1 MAKVTRSFLAGKMNK
16 VVDERVLP
24 EGEYIDAM
32 NIRMGSTENS
42 EQGVIENVVGN
53 QIVTE
58 LQYQGN
64 KTSTSAITIGSYA
77 DSRRNTIYWFVHD
90 NDFKVAGGA
99 NKIDMIVSFNV
110 ITNKLTYH
118 VISIKDFY
126 DNTKTTLNF
135 NPDYLI
141 TGVNMIGDLLFFTD
155 DVNPPRCININ
166 ASYGLPNPLYIDDEL
181 LAEKLLVIKRPP
193 AYAPTIELSQT
204 GDQTSDY
211 LTERLISFAYRYRY
225 ADGQYSATSPW
236 SDIAFSPD
244 DFSFSINSFL
254 NEGMVNR
261 YNTAKITYYT
271 GSKLVEGIDLLFKE
285 ANKNVI
291 KVIENIDKNQF
302 LPNTFKTYQFSDSKI
317 FTILSE
323 SELLRLY
330 DNVPLIAKAQTIMGN
345 RLMYGNYVEGYDLVD
360 SSNQKINLGYY
371 TELITNDVGFEIVP
385 STFSTGNYTIDG
397 VKSIAQSKI
406 DIDFDGISLKSGSNI
421 SIGFTISHADFSG
434 TVTPTGKT
442 TDTQYNIDI
451 QLNNDYAN
459 AFQLSTSVEFESAI
473 GTLANIKQMAFSCDG
488 VTLTDIVNCGLPS
501 SLAGTPTTFKRNYG
515 IDIQQEPIKI
525 TSSPTSSKISLQ
537 LTATYYADTLTGT
550 PTDYAYEYYKFI
562 NATVEYQ
569 KIASPRSL
577 HSNRDYEIGI
587 VYMDDYG
594 RASTALVS
602 QDNTEHIPCSNS
614 STQNQIRVYIPINDK
629 PPYWATRYKFV
640 IKSSGYN
647 YETVYSSI
655 SFKDPSTPYVYL
667 LLEGENAR
675 KVEAGDRLIVKSDSN
690 GPTNRCV
697 YATVLEKEA
706 KPAEFIT
713 PAEGIKP
720 PSGVYMKMNP
730 SDFSTSTDS
739 DSVFAPGDYSA
750 PAKHDGDYPYIFYP
764 LGKEDPT
771 TGNFIDVDIPAG
783 SRINLKFYFERIG
796 AQDGNDRCERRIYT
810 LEKTLVSS
818 NNYANAKDWW
828 DGDNISSIL
837 DSGISIVGGTGC
849 PIENIY
855 ISTLN
860 IQDTS
865 TTPTLVPP
873 TSGDYC
879 KNKYQFVRDINNN
892 GLYLFMI
899 GTRACGNTPKRYSK
913 VTANIQVYRNTNTYI
928 FETEPTDTLPDVFYE
943 NHLAFP
949 INSSGF
955 HTGNVQNQ
963 TATQPAIIDTEF
975 FNCFTFGNGAESYK
989 IRDSIIGREFNL
1001 GERVTS
1007 VSQLDYRRADRYA
1020 DITYSGVYNQ
1030 ETNLNK
1036 LNEFNLG
1043 LINYKNL
1050 ERSFG
1055 DIYILDGRQT
1065 DVLVL
1070 QEDKIS
1076 YVLAGKNLLSDASAG
1091 NVITATP
1098 EVLGTQIARTED
1110 YGISFNPESYVQWG
1124 YDRYFADVKRGA
1136 VLQIKGDSSQS
1147 DQLMVISEM
1156 GMRTWFRDVFIDSF
1170 DKQKL
1175 GAYDPY
1181 MNEYV
1186 LSMNDRDLPI
1196 NPQCIDCGTPQ
1207 TFILSN
1213 FEGDDSKTFEYCVD
1227 FGPNTDSTTR
1237 VFVTIQNLAPSSY
1250 YKVNVIYNDI
1260 ISAQM
1265 STTSNNTLQKVI
1277 IFNKNSQVVET
1288 ATIRIQYYGSV
1299 TMTINAECPVAD
1311 DITIAEFIVTNL
1323 TDEGDT
1329 VHNIW
1334 SYKNG
1339 AYISPTT
1346 SNPNT
1351 FSSVVTPLPH
1361 RSAVTR
1367 YTTTTGQRGTTNMP
1381 DVNYQVTFGV
1391 SKLTGDSFQFNPN
1404 LNRLKWTTGS
1414 YLKPQLEILNDINSY
1429 PTLTLTPTVQGAT
1442 TYTGTFTISNTD
1454 NYVYLIHDLRKAYM
1468 TYLCYGDEDSLPK
1481 EVGCDCNKCS
1491 NCSSIKFT
1499 PLAGKVDIYF
1509 PIGKVCGTVGSPIT
1523 ETITTVTTLCIPE
1536 QEWYI
1541 ISGIVK
1547 VEYQY
1552 CSVSNTS
1559 CSCGN
1564 CKSYTLNNNTVET
1577 QIEYRDCTT
1586 DEITEVTV
1594 GENLNDIW
1602 CAKTDT
1608 FEIVSGTTN
1617 GFTVSDGCGC
1627 CPDPNNE
1634 CVTYKFSALSDG
1646 VLEYKDCNNETVYKN
1661 IFASDGDFYFC
1672 GNLRTPTFTYP
1683 DECTLLVH
1691 NPCGCYI

>member
-16 VVDERVLP
+16 VVDERILP

-53 QIVTE
+53 QITTE
-58 LQYQGN
+58 LQYNGI
-64 KTSTSAITIGSYA
+64 KTSTTTVTIGSYA

-90 NDFKVAGGA
+90 NDFKNALGTD
-99 NKIDMIVSFNV
+99 NLDMIVSFNV

-118 VISIKDFY
+118 VISVKDFY
-126 DNTKTTLNF
+126 DNTRSTLNF

-155 DVNPPRCININ
+155 DINPPRCININ
-166 ASYGLPNPLYIDDEL
+166 TSYGTPNASYIDDEL
-181 LAEKLLVIKRPP
+181 LGEKLLVIKKPP

-271 GSKLVEGIDLLFKE
+271 GSKLVESIELLYKE

-302 LPNTFKTYQFSDSKI
+302 LPNSFETYQFSDSKI

-371 TELITNDVGFEIVP
+371 TELITNDVGFETIP
-385 STFSTGNYTIDG
+385 TTFSTGNYTIDG

-473 GTLANIKQMAFSCDG
+473 GTIANIKQMAFSCDG

-614 STQNQIRVYIPINDK
+614 ATQNQIRVYIPINDK

-655 SFKDPSTPYVYL
+655 SFKDPTTPYVYL

-720 PSGVYMKMNP
+720 PSGVYMKMSPN
-730 SDFSTSTDS
+730 DFSTATDS
-739 DSVFAPGDYSA
+739 DAVFAPGDYYGSNA
-750 PAKHDGDYPYIFYP
+750 SGGYAWLHYPMNKPNPASP
-764 LGKEDPT
+764 
-771 TGNFIDVDIPAG
+771 GNFIDVDIPAG
-783 SRINLKFYFERIG
+783 SRINLKFYFERLG
-796 AQDGNDRCERRIYT
+796 AGDGNNQCERRIYT

-828 DGDNISSIL
+828 DGDNVSSIL
-837 DSGISIVGGTGC
+837 DSGIPIVGGTGC

-855 ISTLN
+855 YSSLASTYFPFN
-860 IQDTS
+860 
-865 TTPTLVPP
+865 
-873 TSGDYC
+873 GDYC
-879 KNKYQFVRDINNN
+879 KNQYQFIRILSTQELV
-892 GLYLFMI
+892 LYVT
-899 GTRACGNTPKRYSK
+899 GTKSCGTTKKRQSK
-913 VTANIQVYRNTNTYI
+913 VKVNIEIYRNTNTYI

-949 INSSGF
+949 INSSGY

-963 TATQPAIIDTEF
+963 KATQPAIIDTEF

-1124 YDRYFADVKRGA
+1124 YDRYFTDVKRGA

-1186 LSMNDRDLPI
+1186 LSMNDRDLPV

-1213 FEGDDSKTFEYCVD
+1213 FESIDSKIFEYCVD
-1227 FGPNTDSTTR
+1227 FGPNTDSTTN
-1237 VFVTIQNLAPSSY
+1237 VYVTVQSIAPASY

-1265 STTSNNTLQKVI
+1265 STTSNNTDPKTI
-1277 IFNKNSQVVET
+1277 TFNKNSQLIET
-1288 ATIRIQYYGSV
+1288 ATIRIEYKGSV
-1299 TMTINAECPVAD
+1299 TLTINTECPVAG
-1311 DITIAEFIVTNL
+1311 DITIVEFIVTNL
-1323 TDEGDT
+1323 TDANKT

-1334 SYKNG
+1334 NYKNG
-1339 AYISPTT
+1339 AYISPTI
-1346 SNPNT
+1346 SRPNT
-1351 FSSVVTPLPH
+1351 FGSAVTPLPH
-1361 RSAVTR
+1361 RSVVTR

-1381 DVNYQVTFGV
+1381 DLNYQMIFGINK
-1391 SKLTGDSFQFNPN
+1391 SSGDTFQFNPN
-1404 LNRLKWTTGS
+1404 FNRLKWSIANT
-1414 YLKPQLEILNDINSY
+1414 LKNSTQLLNELNSY
-1429 PTLTLTPTVQGAT
+1429 PTLSLTPTSQNQT
-1442 TYTGTFTISNTD
+1442 TYTGTFTITNTQ
-1454 NYVYLIHDLRKAYM
+1454 NYVYLVHDLRKAYM
-1468 TYLCYGDEDSLPK
+1468 VYLCYGDSDSLPK

-1491 NCSSIKFT
+1491 NCSNIKFT
-1499 PLAGKVDIYF
+1499 PISGAGNAQIYF
-1509 PIGKVCGTVGSPIT
+1509 PIGKDCGTIGSPVT
-1523 ETITTVTTLCIPE
+1523 ETISAATTLCVPE

-1541 ISGIVK
+1541 LSGIVK

-1552 CSVSNTS
+1552 CSISDTL
-1559 CSCGN
+1559 CSCGD
-1564 CKSYTLNNNTVET
+1564 CKSYTLNNNTV
-1577 QIEYRDCTT
+1577 TT
-1586 DEITEVTV
+1586 TIQYINCATNDLTNQT
-1594 GENLNDIW
+1594 LSSTNDIW
-1602 CAKTDT
+1602 CAKKDT
-1608 FEIVSGTTN
+1608 FVILSGTN
-1617 GFTVSDGCGC
+1617 KGFTVSDGCGC

-1646 VLEYKDCNNETVYKN
+1646 VLEYKDCNNEIVSKN
-1661 IFASDGDFYFC
+1661 IFASDGDLYFC
-1672 GNLRTPTFTYP
+1672 AKIGTPTFTVP
-1683 DECTLLVH
+1683 HECTILVH